1 MKSDENSSKELSKSF
16 SSIKPPKDTDNSE
29 SPKKSDS
36 LKNQLGDAANQW
48 LEKNRSLTLRQTPIW
63 AQSIT
68 FLLILL
74 GSVSVIASIFLRID
88 EVITAEGQ
96 LKSIGGTV
104 DVKSPVG
111 GSISQIHFKD
121 GEVVEKGQLL
131 ATFDTRQAFEDK
143 KTYTSLIQ
151 IEQDQLKTR
160 LNSYQSQKNSLSSQT
175 EVYKQRLATK
185 SLIVSEMKKLV
196 DIGGF
201 QRIQYLQNKDQILEI
216 QEQINEIEERI
227 NRINLEIENTRLQSL
242 KSLDQMRNSLKRA
255 DLQLQY
261 QNIIAPLSG
270 VIFNPKV
277 SVSSVVTAGESMLSI
292 VSQSGLFA
300 EVFVPN
306 KDIGYISKG
315 QDALVRVDAFPFS
328 RYGEIKATVNQVSA
342 DALPPSQTKSYY
354 NFPIKL
360 KLSRDY
366 LGNSVNPIPLKPG
379 MSINANMR
387 LRDKPVISLVS
398 DIFVKQVDSVKS
410 IRQQ

>member
-121 GEVVEKGQLL
+121 GAVEKGQLL

-160 LNSYQSQKNSLSSQT
+160 LNSIK
-175 EVYKQRLATK
+175 V
-185 SLIVSEMKKLV
+185 
-196 DIGGF
+196 
-201 QRIQYLQNKDQILEI
+201 
-216 QEQINEIEERI
+216 
-227 NRINLEIENTRLQSL
+227 
-242 KSLDQMRNSLKRA
+242 KRT
-255 DLQLQY
+255 
-261 QNIIAPLSG
+261 P
-270 VIFNPKV
+270 
-277 SVSSVVTAGESMLSI
+277 
-292 VSQSGLFA
+292 
-300 EVFVPN
+300 
-306 KDIGYISKG
+306 
-315 QDALVRVDAFPFS
+315 
-328 RYGEIKATVNQVSA
+328 
-342 DALPPSQTKSYY
+342 
-354 NFPIKL
+354 
-360 KLSRDY
+360 
-366 LGNSVNPIPLKPG
+366 
-379 MSINANMR
+379 
-387 LRDKPVISLVS
+387 
-398 DIFVKQVDSVKS
+398 
-410 IRQQ
+410 

>member
-160 LNSYQSQKNSLSSQT
+160 LNSIK
-175 EVYKQRLATK
+175 V
-185 SLIVSEMKKLV
+185 
-196 DIGGF
+196 
-201 QRIQYLQNKDQILEI
+201 
-216 QEQINEIEERI
+216 
-227 NRINLEIENTRLQSL
+227 
-242 KSLDQMRNSLKRA
+242 KRT
-255 DLQLQY
+255 
-261 QNIIAPLSG
+261 P
-270 VIFNPKV
+270 
-277 SVSSVVTAGESMLSI
+277 
-292 VSQSGLFA
+292 
-300 EVFVPN
+300 
-306 KDIGYISKG
+306 
-315 QDALVRVDAFPFS
+315 
-328 RYGEIKATVNQVSA
+328 
-342 DALPPSQTKSYY
+342 
-354 NFPIKL
+354 
-360 KLSRDY
+360 
-366 LGNSVNPIPLKPG
+366 
-379 MSINANMR
+379 
-387 LRDKPVISLVS
+387 
-398 DIFVKQVDSVKS
+398 
-410 IRQQ
+410 

>member
-185 SLIVSEMKKLV
+185 SLIVTEMKKLV

>member
-36 LKNQLGDAANQW
+36 LKNKFGDAANQW
-48 LEKNRSLTLRQTPIW
+48 LEKIRSLTLRQTPIW